1 MTTSTPSAADDP
13 TLAVEPSSSSTTLS
27 DLSDA
32 HAVSDGNA
40 LDVLRARGF
49 VQDVTDEPGLR
60 AAFDEG
66 PVTFYVGFD
75 PTAPSLHAGN
85 LVGMM
90 AMSWLQ
96 RLGHRPIALAGGA
109 TGRIGDP
116 SGRDAERGMLD
127 DATLELHLDGIRAQ
141 LGLVLDLGGGTD
153 GSATRGMLVDN
164 YDWTRDVTLLD
175 FLRDVGVNASVN
187 QMLARDSVKRRLGER
202 EQGLTYAEF
211 TYQLLQ
217 AFDFVH
223 LFHAENCIL
232 QGGGSDQWGNIVAG
246 IDLIRRRSGGQ
257 AYGLTWPLLTTA
269 DGAKFGKSAG
279 NAIWLDPELTSPY
292 AYYQYWL
299 NAADADV
306 VRFLKLFTYLDL
318 DTIAAL
324 EQELITDPAGR
335 AAHRELAREATRIV
349 HGDEGVEVA
358 DRATAVLFGDA
369 PFRGL
374 SDAVLADAFEG
385 APSVEVPR
393 SRLTGSDE
401 GGGDDGGGGLGLLEL
416 LTEVGASKSN
426 GEARR
431 LVQQGSV
438 RLNNEVVDD
447 PARRLGPDDLAGAST
462 LVLKV
467 GKKRYFL
474 ARFV

>member
-1 MTTSTPSAADDP
+1 MTTSTNAADDRP
-13 TLAVEPSSSSTTLS
+13 TPHAAA
-27 DLSDA
+27 A
-32 HAVSDGNA
+32 HGPGDNP

-49 VQDVTDEPGLR
+49 VQEVTDEPGLR
-60 AAFDEG
+60 AAFDAG

-116 SGRDAERGMLD
+116 SGRDVERGMLD
-127 DATLELHLDGIRAQ
+127 EQTLEAHLEGIRAQ
-141 LGLVLDLGGGTD
+141 LGMVLDLDGGEQDSSTG
-153 GSATRGMLVDN
+153 GMLVDN
-164 YDWTRDVTLLD
+164 YDWTRDVTLLE
-175 FLRDVGVNASVN
+175 FLRDVGAHASVN
-187 QMLARDSVKRRLGER
+187 QMVARESVKRRLEER

-217 AFDFVH
+217 AFDFAH
-223 LFHAENCIL
+223 LFHEQGCIL

-257 AYGLTWPLLTTA
+257 AYGLIWPLLTTA
-269 DGAKFGKSAG
+269 SGAKFGKSAG
-279 NAIWLDPELTSPY
+279 NAIWLDAELTSPY

-318 DTIAAL
+318 GRIAEL
-324 EQELITDPAGR
+324 EQELVTDPAGR

-358 DRATAVLFGDA
+358 DRATEVLFGDA
-369 PFRGL
+369 PIRGL
-374 SDAVLADAFEG
+374 SDAVLADAFAG
-385 APSVEVPR
+385 APSIEVPR
-393 SRLTGSDE
+393 DRLVA
-401 GGGDDGGGGLGLLEL
+401 GDGPGLLEL
-416 LTEVGASKSN
+416 LTEVGATKSN

-431 LVQQGSV
+431 LVAQGSV

-474 ARFV
+474 VRFV

>member
-1 MTTSTPSAADDP
+1 MTTSTNASDDRPDPDAAAAAGCGP
-13 TLAVEPSSSSTTLS
+13 GANPI
-27 DLSDA
+27 
-32 HAVSDGNA
+32 
-40 LDVLRARGF
+40 DVLRARGF
-49 VQDVTDEPGLR
+49 VQDVTDEAGLR
-60 AAFDEG
+60 AAFAAG

-116 SGRDAERGMLD
+116 SGRDVERGMLD
-127 DATLELHLDGIRAQ
+127 EAMLEAHLEGIRAQ
-141 LGLVLDLGGGTD
+141 LGIVLELGGD
-153 GSATRGMLVDN
+153 GPSSGMLVDN
-164 YDWTRDVTLLD
+164 YDWTRDVTLLE
-175 FLRDVGVNASVN
+175 FLRDVGVHASVN
-187 QMLARDSVKRRLGER
+187 QMVARESVKRRLEER

-223 LFHAENCIL
+223 LFHEQRCIL

-306 VRFLKLFTYLDL
+306 VRFLKLFTYLPL
-318 DTIAAL
+318 DHIAEL
-324 EQELITDPAGR
+324 EHQLVTDPAGR

-358 DRATAVLFGDA
+358 DRATSVLFGDA

-374 SDAVLADAFEG
+374 SDAVLADAFAG

-393 SRLTGSDE
+393 ERLVGAS
-401 GGGDDGGGGLGLLEL
+401 GGGDSGGEAMGLLEL
-416 LTEVGASKSN
+416 LTEMGATKSN

-438 RLNNEVVDD
+438 RLNNEVVED
-447 PARRLGPDDLAGAST
+447 PTRRLGPDDLAGAST
-462 LVLKV
+462 LVMKV